1 VREGVAAFTQ
11 PYQREWRGQIDGV
24 RNEGA
29 RTQGPPASIS
39 ALAGIAYMSQ
49 TVGASP
55 SV

>member
-11 PYQREWRGQIDGV
+11 PYQREWRGEIDGV

>member
-1 VREGVAAFTQ
+1 VSEGVAAFTQ
-11 PYQREWRGQIDGV
+11 PYQGKWRRQIDRV

-39 ALAGIAYMSQ
+39 ALVRIAYTSQ